1 MEIMYHHLHFSN
13 EKGEGHMM
21 EDIHLMSAKTPVTA
35 VGAGP
40 TSPLSEPTGYPNVD

>member
-1 MEIMYHHLHFSN
+1 
-13 EKGEGHMM
+13 MM

-40 TSPLSEPTGYPNVD
+40 TSPLSEPTSYPNVD